1 MVAALAAIKGQSS
14 ASEQIEEST
23 FALNGDTLEIQTN
36 LSKMMLP
43 VGINADAEKV
53 LAAKLRTNNMGIA
66 KLKLLPGVPAAID
79 APKKARVAASGSAA
93 ELAEKHPVVQEAK
106 RLFAAEISNI
116 IDLRD

>member
-1 MVAALAAIKGQSS
+1 
-14 ASEQIEEST
+14 
-23 FALNGDTLEIQTN
+23 
-36 LSKMMLP
+36 
-43 VGINADAEKV
+43 
-53 LAAKLRTNNMGIA
+53 MGIA